1 MESVVKRIA
10 EQPVAALFS
19 LLMVW
24 SGLALGHSQVVLQ
37 HGSLPMGALDTLFSV
52 AIGFAGFALVW
63 VGMKKPENQA
73 TVLGWIGGGL
83 IWCGWFE
90 WTWRY
95 TAHFLN
101 IEGITDTMSIPGEG
115 GAVESMEVMILSPEL
130 LMIQATTLLVVALLI
145 FFGANKDTRCR
156 MFMWFHRNFKLKP
169 AQMTPGFKRQH
180 ARNTA
185 LETVFLIWTIY
196 LFAIFI
202 NDPRG
207 IKYDSTTAVVLTV
220 GFVIW
225 SIYLIRKLFQQRN
238 LGHVFR
244 YAIPVGNIAWLPIEA
259 FARWGLY
266 PEIWI
271 YPAKYPVSMSLI
283 FMLYLIGIAAMY
295 RTDAGKH
302 SPGAAR
308 AATA

>member
-1 MESVVKRIA
+1 METLVKRLTA
-10 EQPVAALFS
+10 QPLAGIFS

-24 SGLALGHSQVVLQ
+24 FSLALGHSLVVLQ
-37 HGSLPMGALDTLFSV
+37 HGSLPMGLTDTLFSV
-52 AIGFAGFALVW
+52 ALGFAGFALVW
-63 VGMKKPENQA
+63 VGMKRPENQA
-73 TVLGWIGGGL
+73 TLLGWIGGGF

-95 TAHFLN
+95 TAHWLA
-101 IEGITDTMSIPGEG
+101 IEP
-115 GAVESMEVMILSPEL
+115 VMDSGMVILSPEL
-130 LMIQATTLLVVALLI
+130 LMIQATTLIAVALLI

-169 AQMTPGFKRQH
+169 PEKMTPGFKRQH

-207 IKYDSTTAVVLTV
+207 IKYDSIAAMVITV
-220 GFVIW
+220 GFVAW
-225 SIYLIRKLFQQRN
+225 CIYLIPKLLKLRG
-238 LGHVFR
+238 LGATFR
-244 YAIPVGNIAWLPIEA
+244 YAIPTGNIAWLPIEA

-271 YPAKYPVSMSLI
+271 YPAKYT
-283 FMLYLIGIAAMY
+283 AAMSAVFILY
-295 RTDAGKH
+295 VAGIVAMYMTNTGDIAGKAE
-302 SPGAAR
+302 PVAA
-308 AATA
+308 